1 MRESLGICSPV
12 RVATT
17 APMTDLAI
25 RQAAF
30 AWLAEQKAIHG
41 PVLPTRVLAEGFVFE
56 GQRLPIMNRP
66 RGIFRPRQCEFPLSV
81 KTSLT
86 SPYADCWTAEGSL
99 LYSYQGT
106 DPDHPNNAG
115 LREAYR
121 KQVPLV
127 YFFAV
132 VKGHYLAEFPIYV
145 ARDDPAQLTFE
156 LQLDDPATVTAPA
169 ASDMVEEPA
178 TGRRI
183 YLTGSMRVRL
193 HQAPF
198 RERVLRAYRSQCAIC
213 RLRLRQLL
221 DAAHIKP
228 DSEGGEPVV
237 SNGLAL
243 CKIHHTA
250 FDRMFVGIRPD
261 WTIQIHSEVLKAE
274 DGPMLRYGLQQLHNR
289 SLHVPRLARDQ
300 PDTSL
305 LAARYAVF
313 QQARLHL

>member
-1 MRESLGICSPV
+1 MRTPGPLRPIVPINDFAV
-12 RVATT
+12 
-17 APMTDLAI
+17 

-41 PVLPTRVLAEGFVFE
+41 PVLPTTLLITGFEVE
-56 GQRLPIMNRP
+56 GQRVSIMNRP
-66 RGIFRPRQCEFPLSV
+66 RGIFRPRQCELPLSV

-86 SPYADCWTAEGSL
+86 SPYADCWTPDGSL

-106 DPDHPNNAG
+106 DPNHPNNVG
-115 LREAYR
+115 LREACR
-121 KQVPLV
+121 RQIPLV

-132 VKGHYLAEFPIYV
+132 VKGQYLAEFPIYV
-145 ARDDPAQLTFE
+145 VHDDPAALTFT
-156 LQLDDPATVTAPA
+156 LQLDDPSTVVETGA
-169 ASDMVEEPA
+169 AEGVQEPA
-178 TGRRI
+178 TARRL

-198 RERVLRAYRSQCAIC
+198 RERVLRAYRSQCAVC

-228 DSEGGEPVV
+228 DHEGGEPVV

-250 FDRMFVGIRPD
+250 FDRMFLGIRPD
-261 WTIQIHSEVLKAE
+261 GVIRIHREVLKAE
-274 DGPMLRYGLQQLHNR
+274 DGPMLRYGLQELHDR
-289 SLHVPRLARDQ
+289 PIHVPRRTQDQ
-300 PDTSL
+300 PDPSL
-305 LAARYAVF
+305 LAGRYAAF
-313 QQARLHL
+313 EQSPLHL